1 MDKVNTIK
9 NSNKEHKLTVDID
22 ITSKYRPI
30 I

>member
-1 MDKVNTIK
+1 MNKANAIK

-22 ITSKYRPI
+22 ITSKYPPI